1 MQPFTAVL
9 SERKVV
15 VPSQSEA
22 DSLMSDGYGHRHGT
36 LYVLEPA
43 ESLYNV
49 ERQKISVVDE
59 DTNRVLSFQ
68 ELLKIFT
75 VLDPGVW
82 TRFLVYRDLRTRGF
96 TAMTD
101 LEGEADLVV
110 YERGASMKETPAI
123 RVFIVSEGSPERLDH
138 LIDLTRRFGVD
149 GLQLK
154 IAVVDRRGEMVY
166 YGLAERRFQAAY

>member
-9 SERKVV
+9 TEGKVV

-22 DSLMSDGYGHRHGT
+22 DSLMSDGYGRRQGS

-43 ESLYNV
+43 ESLFNV

-59 DTNRVLSFQ
+59 DTNRALSFQ
-68 ELLKIFT
+68 ELLKIFSAQ
-75 VLDPGVW
+75 DPGVW

-96 TAMTD
+96 TAVTD
-101 LEGEADLVV
+101 PKGEADLMV
-110 YERGASMKETPAI
+110 YAKDTFMKGPPTI
-123 RVFIVSEGSPERLDH
+123 RVFVVSEGSPERLDR
-138 LIDLTRRFGVD
+138 LIELTRRFEAE

-154 IAVVDRRGEMVY
+154 LAVVDRRGEMVY
-166 YGLAERRFQAAY
+166 YGLSERSFQAAD

>member
-9 SERKVV
+9 SEGKVV

-22 DSLMSDGYGHRHGT
+22 DSLRSDGYGHRQGS

-68 ELLKIFT
+68 ELLKIFNA
-75 VLDPGVW
+75 LDPGVW

-96 TAMTD
+96 TAITD

-110 YERGASMKETPAI
+110 YERGGFMKGPPTI
-123 RVFIVSEGSPERLDH
+123 RVFIVSEGSPERLDR
-138 LIDLTRRFGVD
+138 LIELTRRFEAEE
-149 GLQLK
+149 LQLK
-154 IAVVDRRGEMVY
+154 LAVVDRRGEMVY
-166 YGLAERRFQAAY
+166 YGLAERRFQAAD

>member
-22 DSLMSDGYGHRHGT
+22 DSLMSDGYGRRQDS
-36 LYVLEPA
+36 LYILEPT

-49 ERQKISVVDE
+49 ERQKISIVDE
-59 DTNRVLSFQ
+59 DTNRALSFQ
-68 ELLKIFT
+68 ELLKIFNAI
-75 VLDPGVW
+75 DPGVW

-101 LEGEADLVV
+101 LKGEADLIV
-110 YERGASMKETPAI
+110 YAKDAFMKGPPTI
-123 RVFIVSEGSPERLDH
+123 RVFIVSEGSPERLDR
-138 LIDLTRRFGVD
+138 LIELTRKFEAE

-154 IAVVDRRGEMVY
+154 LAVVDRRGEMVY
-166 YGLAERRFQAAY
+166 YGLAERRF

>member
-9 SERKVV
+9 SEEKVV

-22 DSLMSDGYGHRHGT
+22 DSLMSDGYGHRQGS

-43 ESLYNV
+43 ESLHNV
-49 ERQKISVVDE
+49 ERQKINVVNE

-68 ELLKIFT
+68 ELLKIFND
-75 VLDPGVW
+75 LDPGVW

-110 YERGASMKETPAI
+110 YERGGFMKGPPTI
-123 RVFIVSEGSPERLDH
+123 RVFIVSEGSPERLDG
-138 LIDLTRRFGVD
+138 LLELTRNLEAE

-154 IAVVDRRGEMVY
+154 LAVVDRRGEMVY
-166 YGLAERRFQAAY
+166 YGLAERRF